1 MIEQSPRQPKAAE
14 NDEEGDGGYHHTD
27 NDLPEQ

>member
-1 MIEQSPRQPKAAE
+1 MIEQYPCQPKAAE